1 MVTVVSNY
9 CQLSQTQ
16 LCQTFAEKFTV
27 TEELLLSL
35 KKHLQLIT
43 NNNEI
48 TPFIDN
54 LHMKK
59 MTPLY
64 FISLLL
70 SLTFIIFYQP
80 WVNALP
86 PTPRHASP
94 EQLEKT
100 VRYLTQTVHPR
111 SADNID
117 NLNRSAEYI
126 KEVFVSSGA
135 RVTAQDVPITGG
147 PYKNIVADYG
157 PADGPLIIIGGHYDS
172 VSSYENDQLTY
183 TPGADDNASGVA
195 GLLELARLLQQQVP
209 KTGVQLVAYASEE
222 PPFFRSDEMGSA
234 VHAASLERPVKL
246 MIALEMIGYYD
257 STPGSQ
263 DYPYPAMSWLYP
275 DRGDFIAVVGRMQD
289 INAVRQ
295 VKAALLSSRDLSVY
309 SMNAPGFIPG
319 IDFSDHLNYW
329 QHDIPAI
336 MITDTAFY
344 RNKQYHLP
352 GDIADRLNY
361 QKMAQVVDGVTTLL
375 YNSK

>member
-1 MVTVVSNY
+1 M
-9 CQLSQTQ
+9 
-16 LCQTFAEKFTV
+16 
-27 TEELLLSL
+27 
-35 KKHLQLIT
+35 
-43 NNNEI
+43 
-48 TPFIDN
+48 
-54 LHMKK
+54 
-59 MTPLY
+59 
-64 FISLLL
+64 
-70 SLTFIIFYQP
+70 
-80 WVNALP
+80 
-86 PTPRHASP
+86 
-94 EQLEKT
+94 
-100 VRYLTQTVHPR
+100 HPR

-126 KEVFVSSGA
+126 KEVFISSGA
-135 RVTAQDVPITGG
+135 RVTTQDVPITGG
-147 PYKNIVADYG
+147 PYKNIVANYG
-157 PADGPLIIIGGHYDS
+157 PADGPLIIIGAHYDS

-195 GLLELARLLQQQVP
+195 GLLALARLLQQQTP
-209 KTGVQLVAYASEE
+209 GIGVQLVAYASEE

-329 QHDIPAI
+329 QHDIPAV

>member
-1 MVTVVSNY
+1 
-9 CQLSQTQ
+9 
-16 LCQTFAEKFTV
+16 
-27 TEELLLSL
+27 
-35 KKHLQLIT
+35 
-43 NNNEI
+43 
-48 TPFIDN
+48 
-54 LHMKK
+54 MKK
-59 MTPLY
+59 INFAFIILFLFSLPL
-64 FISLLL
+64 
-70 SLTFIIFYQP
+70 IIFYQP

-126 KEVFVSSGA
+126 KEVFISNGA

-147 PYKNIVADYG
+147 PYKNIVANYG
-157 PADGPLIIIGGHYDS
+157 PADGPLIIIGAHYDS

-195 GLLELARLLQQQVP
+195 GLLELARLLQQQTP
-209 KTGVQLVAYASEE
+209 GIGVQLVAYASEE

-234 VHAASLERPVKL
+234 VHAASLERP
-246 MIALEMIGYYD
+246 D

-329 QHDIPAI
+329 QHDIPAV

>member
-1 MVTVVSNY
+1 M
-9 CQLSQTQ
+9 
-16 LCQTFAEKFTV
+16 
-27 TEELLLSL
+27 
-35 KKHLQLIT
+35 
-43 NNNEI
+43 
-48 TPFIDN
+48 
-54 LHMKK
+54 
-59 MTPLY
+59 
-64 FISLLL
+64 
-70 SLTFIIFYQP
+70 
-80 WVNALP
+80 
-86 PTPRHASP
+86 PRHANP

-135 RVTAQDVPITGG
+135 RITSQDVPITGG

-157 PADGPLIIIGGHYDS
+157 PADGPLIIIGAHYDS
-172 VSSYENDQLTY
+172 ASSYENDELTY

-195 GLLELARLLQQQVP
+195 GLLELARLLHQQVP

-257 STPGSQ
+257 SAPGSQ
-263 DYPYPAMSWLYP
+263 DYPYPAMSGFIPMGRLYC
-275 DRGDFIAVVGRMQD
+275 RGRQNAGYQRRSSGKSDIVIIPVFIC
-289 INAVRQ
+289 
-295 VKAALLSSRDLSVY
+295 LFY
-309 SMNAPGFIPG
+309 ECPGFIPG

-329 QHDIPAI
+329 QHDIPAV

-352 GDIADRLNY
+352 GDTADRLNY
-361 QKMAQVVDGVTTLL
+361 QKMAQVVDGVMNLL

>member
-257 STPGSQ
+257 SAPGSQ

-329 QHDIPAI
+329 QHDIPAV

-352 GDIADRLNY
+352 GDTADRLNY
-361 QKMAQVVDGVTTLL
+361 QKMAQVVDGVITLL